1 MHGLT
6 AVGDILADYTP
17 LPSSGRSRYE
27 FMTNIGG
34 TATDCAAAA
43 SRLGLTTV
51 LVGRTGEDFMG
62 EYAMNILQDYDVDT
76 SQISRD
82 SGRFTAHNF
91 ISLDADGE
99 RRFTFGT
106 RSSAFQQ
113 LGLEHIDLDAVFDCR
128 MLYLTGMDLVDG
140 PVLSTTNVL
149 VREARLRRSRTL
161 TPLSDVSMAPSSARP
176 SQGWC
181 DMALKYFTEKGRWSL
196 RGGYLLR
203 RIIVCVVGEIVTS
216 LGIDVLL
223 IGHAGVDP
231 YTSFLQGVAH
241 FSGLSFGVIVPVVN
255 ILLLI
260 VVVPFDKTVF
270 GLGTVLNFTM
280 VGVLVDYFQTIYE
293 DHFTFTY
300 TIPGMLVC
308 LLVGMALF
316 SLGVS
321 MYITCD
327 LGQGP
332 YDGIAPAID
341 RQFPKISYHTFRVAQ
356 DVLAIMLALVLTGFD
371 LSLGIVAIGTIIMG
385 FFLGPIIG
393 FCNTRISSRL
403 VGAAAEA
410 PELESRVQAA

>member
-1 MHGLT
+1 
-6 AVGDILADYTP
+6 
-17 LPSSGRSRYE
+17 
-27 FMTNIGG
+27 
-34 TATDCAAAA
+34 
-43 SRLGLTTV
+43 
-51 LVGRTGEDFMG
+51 
-62 EYAMNILQDYDVDT
+62 
-76 SQISRD
+76 
-82 SGRFTAHNF
+82 
-91 ISLDADGE
+91 
-99 RRFTFGT
+99 
-106 RSSAFQQ
+106 
-113 LGLEHIDLDAVFDCR
+113 
-128 MLYLTGMDLVDG
+128 
-140 PVLSTTNVL
+140 
-149 VREARLRRSRTL
+149 
-161 TPLSDVSMAPSSARP
+161 
-176 SQGWC
+176 
-181 DMALKYFTEKGRWSL
+181 MALKYFTEKGRWSL
-196 RGGYLLR
+196 RGGSLLR

-216 LGIDVLL
+216 LGIAVLL

-241 FSGLSFGVIVPVVN
+241 LSGLSFGVIVLVVN

-270 GLGTVLNFTM
+270 GLGAVLNFTM

-300 TIPGMLVC
+300 IIPGMLVC

-332 YDGIAPAID
+332 YDGIASAID

-356 DVLAIMLALVLTGFD
+356 EVLAIMLALVLTGFD

-393 FCNTRISSRL
+393 FCNTRISIRL
-403 VGAAAEA
+403 VGTAAEA